1 MVQHLALKQHPTMK
15 AGLVIMKMILAVAD
29 PRSVMN
35 AAVGELR
42 NRGEKVQGC
51 AGGPSRNGES
61 WRADAYP
68 ANSTFW

>member
-35 AAVGELR
+35 AAVGELC
-42 NRGEKVQGC
+42 NRGEKVQRC

>member
-1 MVQHLALKQHPTMK
+1 MVQHLALKQHSTMK

-42 NRGEKVQGC
+42 NRGEKVQKRC

-68 ANSTFW
+68 ANSTF